1 MADKECFETEKAPC
15 MGGPYSQ
22 AVIHNGMIYLTAQG
36 PLNPE
41 TNKAQLGT
49 IEEETMLSMDNIR
62 TILEEAGSSLE
73 KILQV
78 NVYLLRI
85 KDYSRF
91 NEVYRGYFQK
101 DFPARS
107 CIEAAKLPF
116 GFSVQLSVV
125 AYI

>member
-15 MGGPYSQ
+15 MNGPYSQ
-22 AVIHNGMIYLTAQG
+22 AVIHNSMIYLTAQG
-36 PLNPE
+36 PLDPL
-41 TNKAQLGT
+41 TNKARLGT
-49 IEEETMLSMDNIR
+49 IEEETALSMENIK
-62 TILEEAGSSLE
+62 TILEEAGSSMDQ
-73 KILQV
+73 ILQV
-78 NVYLLRI
+78 TAYLLRI
-85 KDYSRF
+85 KDYARF

-116 GFSVQLSVV
+116 GFSVLLSVV

>member
-1 MADKECFETEKAPC
+1 MAEKECFETEKGPC

-22 AVIHNGMIYLTAQG
+22 AVIHNNMIYLTAQG
-36 PLNPE
+36 PLDPV
-41 TNKAQLGT
+41 TNKARLGT
-49 IEEETMLSMDNIR
+49 IEEETALSMENIK
-62 TILEEAGSSLE
+62 TILEEAGSSMDQ
-73 KILQV
+73 ILQV
-78 NVYLLRI
+78 TAYLLRI
-85 KDYSRF
+85 RDYARF

-116 GFSVQLSVV
+116 GFSVLLSAV